1 MRPIR
6 DVSLA
11 EKFGQLPCTEQESSP
26 LIVVKLGGSVLR
38 SVHDLPRAAGEL
50 YRLVRAGR
58 RVIAVVSA
66 FEGETDRLFELA
78 RQAGGTETNGIAD
91 LVSLGE
97 EKSAAALRIACG
109 RIGLDAM
116 IVRPEELCIHT
127 SGERLQADPEFIH
140 LPALVRL
147 STAHEI
153 LIMPGFVGLDDQGRR
168 TLLGRGGSDFSAIF
182 IAGETGAALRLCK
195 DVDGVFDHDPAAEP
209 PNLKRYRRIGWQ
221 ECLAVA
227 RPLLQPRAVA
237 YACGKRLRIEV
248 AALGSANPTIVDAET
263 ESPEPVVERPPLRI
277 GLAGFGTVGQALQAR
292 LEEESGF
299 EIAAILVRDL
309 EKIRRTM
316 PAVPLLDDRS
326 AFFERGFDILVDATG
341 GSEVGKALTMRQ
353 LAGAHHVVSANKAVI
368 AANLRALRGLQ
379 AWGGRLRYSATVGG
393 SAPMLELA
401 RRARSRGPVNEA
413 VGVLNGTVN
422 FLLDE
427 MSRGLSFDEALAM
440 ARKAGFAESDPAA
453 DLSGADAAAKLG
465 ILAAEIWGEA
475 GLDLPIEVQP
485 LDEAL
490 CGIITASG
498 ERWLQVSRLTLK
510 HGRPA
515 GAICFV
521 PAAEVPDFPPLP
533 GEWNYLI
540 LRSDSGQALKASG
553 RGAGG
558 APTAEAIVADL
569 IDIAA
574 DRDSSG

>member
-1 MRPIR
+1 MR

-11 EKFGQLPCTEQESSP
+11 EKFGQPPCAEPELPP

-50 YRLVRAGR
+50 YRMVRGGR

-78 RQAGGTETNGIAD
+78 RQAGGTEADGIAD

-97 EKSAAALRIACG
+97 EKAAAALRIACG

-140 LPALVRL
+140 LPALTRL
-147 STAHEI
+147 SAAHDV
-153 LIMPGFVGLDDQGRR
+153 LIMPGFVGLDEHGRR

-182 IAGETGAALRLCK
+182 IAGETRASLRLCK
-195 DVDGVFDHDPAAEP
+195 DVDGVFDHDPAADP
-209 PNLKRYRRIGWQ
+209 RNLKRYKRIGWQ
-221 ECLAVA
+221 ECLHVA

-248 AALGSANPTIVDAET
+248 GAIGSANPTIVDAET
-263 ESPEPVVERPPLRI
+263 EAPEPVAERPPVRI

-292 LEEESGF
+292 LGEESGF
-299 EIAAILVRDL
+299 KIAAILVRDR

-316 PAVPLLDDRS
+316 PAVPLLDDART
-326 AFFERGFDILVDATG
+326 FFERGFDILVDATG
-341 GSEVGKALTMRQ
+341 GSEIGKALTMRQ
-353 LAGAHHVVSANKAVI
+353 LAGANHVVSANKAVI
-368 AANLRALRGLQ
+368 ADNLRALRGLQ

-401 RRARSRGPVNEA
+401 RRARSRGPVRGV

-453 DLSGADAAAKLG
+453 DLSGADAAAKLR
-465 ILAAEIWGEA
+465 ILAAEIWGDA
-475 GLDLPIEVQP
+475 GLDLPVEVRP
-485 LDEAL
+485 LDDAVRA
-490 CGIITASG
+490 IIAASG
-498 ERWLQVSRLTLK
+498 ERWLQLSQLVLRNGKPVGSVD
-510 HGRPA
+510 
-515 GAICFV
+515 FV
-521 PAAEVPDFPPLP
+521 PTTEAPDIPPLP

-540 LRSDSGQALKASG
+540 VQLVDGQALKASG

-574 DRDSSG
+574 GRNL